1 MQIFTKYLFNCSNC
15 RLSGYM
21 EMNFSHICQHYCGKD
36 EATHLWTQ
44 FNPKCGSRTEVDM
57 QNFVRHL
64 WSNWTSS
71 YSQGTLTVSGGE
83 DTSESSV
90 LADSCKL
97 SMFKKGSIR
106 PGKWTFVLKAGI
118 HFKGGAGLLDKHPA
132 GSCAHTREWRWSVFS
147 GFFPPDTS
155 DLYYCFK
162 NKSQSPQTECGV
174 D

>member
-1 MQIFTKYLFNCSNC
+1 MQMK
-15 RLSGYM
+15 
-21 EMNFSHICQHYCGKD
+21 FSHICQHCCGKD

-44 FNPKCGSRTEVDM
+44 FNPKCGSRTEMDM

-71 YSQGTLTVSGGE
+71 YRQGTLRAGGGE

-90 LADSCKL
+90 LTDSCTANCSCLRKEVFL
-97 SMFKKGSIR
+97 R

-132 GSCAHTREWRWSVFS
+132 GLCARTREWRWSLFS
-147 GFFPPDTS
+147 GFCSPDTS
-155 DLYYCFK
+155 DLYYRFK
-162 NKSQSPQTECGV
+162 NKNQSPQTECGV

>member
-1 MQIFTKYLFNCSNC
+1 
-15 RLSGYM
+15 M
-21 EMNFSHICQHYCGKD
+21 EKKFSHICQHHCGKD

-44 FNPKCGSRTEVDM
+44 FNPKCGSRTEMDM
-57 QNFVRHL
+57 QNFVGHL

-71 YSQGTLTVSGGE
+71 YSQGTLTSMEGR
-83 DTSESSV
+83 THRSV
-90 LADSCKL
+90 NWQLQGKL
-97 SMFKKGSIR
+97 YMFKKGSVR

-132 GSCAHTREWRWSVFS
+132 GLCARTREWRWSIFS
-147 GFFPPDTS
+147 GFFSPDTS

-162 NKSQSPQTECGV
+162 NKNQSPQTECGV